1 MQQEGSYML
10 DRSSGI
16 LSTNA
21 KFDEAV
27 KMDLFSDVF
36 RVVKPEGAL
45 FFNGEFPFPGVSAH
59 PDRILK
65 YLSSLVGFSERVA
78 PE

>member
-1 MQQEGSYML
+1 
-10 DRSSGI
+10 
-16 LSTNA
+16 
-21 KFDEAV
+21 
-27 KMDLFSDVF
+27 MDLFSDVF

-45 FFNGEFPFPGVSAH
+45 FNGEFPLPGVSAH

-65 YLSSLVGFSERVA
+65 YLSRLVGFSERVA

>member
-1 MQQEGSYML
+1 
-10 DRSSGI
+10 
-16 LSTNA
+16 
-21 KFDEAV
+21 
-27 KMDLFSDVF
+27 MDLFSDVF

-45 FFNGEFPFPGVSAH
+45 FFNGEFPLPGVSAH

-65 YLSSLVGFSERVA
+65 YLSRLVGFSERVA